1 MRACICGGRAP
12 FVENSSKYSTLTRAC
27 AREIDTKR
35 KKGKQIQYKIE
46 LLNVCFTNNN
56 QQREQIK
63 HSHTHSGR
71 IQDEENGKKQ
81 KLAETNKSTHCNV
94 TEERLS
100 SRRRRIVGGR
110 RLVKYRI
117 TLSVTEKER
126 EREIVRESEE
136 ECLCVTIY

>member
-1 MRACICGGRAP
+1 M
-12 FVENSSKYSTLTRAC
+12 
-27 AREIDTKR
+27 
-35 KKGKQIQYKIE
+35 
-46 LLNVCFTNNN
+46 
-56 QQREQIK
+56 
-63 HSHTHSGR
+63 
-71 IQDEENGKKQ
+71 
-81 KLAETNKSTHCNV
+81 

>member
-1 MRACICGGRAP
+1 MRIGLGLQSIRDERANTCVRV
-12 FVENSSKYSTLTRAC
+12 FVEEERHLSKIPANTHTRAC

-71 IQDEENGKKQ
+71 IQDEENGKNKNLQKQ
-81 KLAETNKSTHCNV
+81 TKAH
-94 TEERLS
+94 
-100 SRRRRIVGGR
+100 IAM
-110 RLVKYRI
+110 
-117 TLSVTEKER
+117 
-126 EREIVRESEE
+126 
-136 ECLCVTIY
+136 